1 MTKPKTKRRPSDAP
15 DLLSDAPVTTVTL
28 PEAAVAGTTFKIEAG
43 KEAVVIVPPKE
54 ETVRER
60 KAVVKLAPPPAPEDG
75 ADDLIILA
83 RAAANPKVDPAKMQ
97 ALREIMKDIRQ
108 ERREEA
114 FTRDFIALQ
123 ADLPEIDKDGRITI
137 NPKETARDQRQQVTP
152 FSTFENIHRVC
163 MPILRGHSFAM
174 WHEVDIGKDGVGVVV
189 RSFLKHTGG
198 HQTTS
203 AIPLV
208 LDTTGSKNNNQ
219 GAGSSIS
226 YGKRYN
232 TIALLNIISKA
243 PQDMDLDG
251 AAKKDAEQEAA
262 NALIN
267 GSQAKELL
275 KEINDSGI
283 APSRFLDKYGI
294 KAAHELPARYFEE
307 AKKAL
312 RNYKAQAEKA
322 AAK

>member
-1 MTKPKTKRRPSDAP
+1 MTKAKTKERAA
-15 DLLSDAPVTTVTL
+15 DAPVL
-28 PEAAVAGTTFKIEAG
+28 FGDAEIKIP
-43 KEAVVIVPPKE
+43 KVPAEPPAPKPPAKPA
-54 ETVRER
+54 RNS
-60 KAVVKLAPPPAPEDG
+60 VVKFAPPPPPEDG
-75 ADDLIILA
+75 TDDLIILA

-123 ADLPEIDKDGRITI
+123 AELPEIDKDGRIVI
-137 NPKETARDQRQQVTP
+137 DPKETARNQKRQVTP
-152 FSTFENIHRVC
+152 FSTFENIHRVS
-163 MPILRGHSFAM
+163 MPILRRHNFSM
-174 WHEVDIGKDGVGVVV
+174 WHEVQPGAGGVGVVV
-189 RSFLKHTGG
+189 HSFLKHTGG

-243 PQDMDLDG
+243 PDDRDLDG
-251 AAKKDAEQEAA
+251 AAPKPKGDAESVA
-262 NALIN
+262 NPNATIN
-267 GSQAKELL
+267 GSQAKTLL
-275 KEINDSGI
+275 EAINECGVE
-283 APSRFLDKYGI
+283 ATVFMDKYGI
-294 KAAHELPARYFEE
+294 KAVHELPLRFFDEAMKSCRDYAARV
-307 AKKAL
+307 KASKE
-312 RNYKAQAEKA
+312 RP
-322 AAK
+322 